1 MYSSRKR
8 NKYIFARRK
17 KSYYVVR
24 GIGAAVVFLFL
35 CLLIMFIYVN
45 LFGINSKVHLTG
57 KTPKAEINSQVM
69 ASSFIESIDDG
80 GTVSKDAAVDTSA
93 LGKTECT
100 VLISIDGKE
109 KEYYMD
115 IEIQDTTAPVI
126 ECGSV
131 VNVLK
136 GSSPDMSALAK
147 AGDNSGEEITP
158 ELTGTFSTDKAGAF
172 DLSFTASDS
181 SGNESTQD
189 FTLNVIDLSAYG
201 EIPENLKDEDG
212 NISFMTDKGFSGNI
226 DRYGVVTVDETVIV
240 NGSIPLQPSYGPGIG
255 GDAYNAFLELRNA
268 AAADGISLYMTYGF
282 RSYAVQNS
290 RYATMVR
297 NFGEEKVRGFCAE
310 AGCSEHQ
317 SGLAFD
323 VNTANDSADPDL
335 ASEFAKSDAG
345 KWLDENCS
353 KYGFIIRYPDGKESE
368 TGLSHAPWH
377 IRYVGKELAEK
388 LYNDGDW
395 ITLESY
401 FGISA

>member
-24 GIGAAVVFLFL
+24 GVGAAVVFLFL

-45 LFGINSKVHLTG
+45 LFGINSKVHLTD
-57 KTPKAEINSQVM
+57 KVPKAEINSQVM

-80 GTVSKDAAVDTSA
+80 GTVSEDAAVDTSA

-126 ECGSV
+126 ECGST

-172 DLSFTASDS
+172 GLSFTASDS

-189 FTLNVIDLSAYG
+189 FTLNVIDLSAYS

-240 NGSIPLQPSYGPGIG
+240 NGNIPLQPSYGPGIG
-255 GDAYNAFLELRNA
+255 GDAYNSSSLSTLGICRGHVNITGTIDNPDSIAIIAPYDTACGIGRD
-268 AAADGISLYMTYGF
+268 DGTVDNSDVLYDCVSKPVSGY
-282 RSYAVQNS
+282 RP
-290 RYATMVR
+290 
-297 NFGEEKVRGFCAE
+297 CAITRC
-310 AGCSEHQ
+310 GPSSSEI
-317 SGLAFD
+317 D
-323 VNTANDSADPDL
+323 V
-335 ASEFAKSDAG
+335 
-345 KWLDENCS
+345 
-353 KYGFIIRYPDGKESE
+353 
-368 TGLSHAPWH
+368 
-377 IRYVGKELAEK
+377 YV
-388 LYNDGDW
+388 
-395 ITLESY
+395 
-401 FGISA
+401 F